1 MAKYPLLPIVLLVAL
16 SLAADAT
23 EVETNRDALIHTF
36 TEKPTGTV
44 PVGSYTG
51 QIRQFTLEVH
61 RIQTEISPGVKVE
74 QWAFAFPGQAP
85 TVPGPELRVTVG
97 DLVRITL
104 VNRHDQPHTIHPHG
118 ITTVAQEMDGV
129 PHTSFVVL
137 PGKSYTYEFVARDAG
152 THAYHCHQQTN
163 LHLDMG
169 MYGALIVEPAAG
181 TPVPWKAEHT
191 LILDEWAS
199 RQDPNDLKHDIQ
211 PDLFLVNGKTFPWI
225 DDVQVPEG
233 QVDLLRVIHMGAQP
247 HSLHLHGLSFLVIA
261 KDGYPL
267 PAPYEADTLP
277 IHPGERYD
285 LLVKGRDG
293 AFPFHDHNT
302 PNNVNLGVYPG
313 GQHFML
319 TGGPARRADGSLAPD
334 ASGHPHSMTS
344 AEPAAHHG
352 PSSTPAAA
360 QTSRPDSGPP
370 SIPEHAKVI
379 DIREFEYSPAMLTI
393 ARGETVSWRNH
404 DAVAHHVVLN
414 IAGQVETLTLAPHAV
429 ASITFTHSGTFTYHC
444 LPHPFMKGTIE
455 VR

>member
-1 MAKYPLLPIVLLVAL
+1 MFKTHRLTLILLVAL
-16 SLAADAT
+16 SMGADAT
-23 EVETNRDALIHTF
+23 ALETNRDALIHTF
-36 TEKPTGTV
+36 TEKPTGVV

-74 QWAFAFPGQAP
+74 QWAFGFPGQTP
-85 TVPGPELRVTVG
+85 TVPGPELRVKVG

-129 PHTSFVVL
+129 PHTSFAVL
-137 PGKSYTYEFVARDAG
+137 PGKSFTYEFVARDAG

-163 LHLDMG
+163 VHLDMG

-181 TPVPWKAEHT
+181 TLVPWKEEHT

-199 RQDPNDLKHDIQ
+199 RQDPHDLKHDIQ

-225 DDVQVPEG
+225 GDVRVPEG
-233 QVDLLRVIHMGAQP
+233 QVDLLRIIHMGAQP

-293 AFPFHDHNT
+293 TFPFHDHNT

-319 TGGPARRADGSLAPD
+319 TGGSARRADGSLALD
-334 ASGHPHSMTS
+334 SSGHTHPTS
-344 AEPAAHHG
+344 
-352 PSSTPAAA
+352 PSQPAAA
-360 QTSRPDSGPP
+360 AGATLPSDAQALRADPAPP
-370 SIPEHAKVI
+370 FVPAQAKVI
-379 DIREFEYSPAMLTI
+379 EIREFEFTPSKLTVP
-393 ARGETVSWRNH
+393 RGGTVYWRNH
-404 DAVAHHVVLN
+404 DAVAHHVVVSV
-414 IAGQVETLTLAPHAV
+414 AGQEQTYALAPGAV
-429 ASITFTHSGTFTYHC
+429 IAVTFPQSGTYTYHC
-444 LPHPFMKGTIE
+444 LPHPFMKGTIN
-455 VR
+455 VT